1 MALATLTIDLIAQL
15 AELQKG
21 MDRGVAIASGAA
33 SRIEGKLNG
42 LASVAKGVGA
52 AIGGALAVGGLTT
65 LFRTAVDGIDA
76 LNDLADA
83 TGSSVE
89 NLSALENA
97 AKRTGTGVDVVGS
110 ALVKLNKTLAEAK
123 PGSEQAAV
131 LQAIGLNAA
140 ELRKLD
146 PAEALLKVA
155 QALSA
160 FDDNGNKARIT
171 QELFGESVR
180 EVAPLLKDL
189 VEQGQ
194 LNATVT
200 EEQAAEASRFNKEMA
215 AAKKNAEDLSRTI
228 ASALIPALNKLFERG
243 KKEGFFSA
251 LFTPDEVARLQAQAE
266 EAGNAIAQT
275 SRFFERALRNSQD
288 QSLPG
293 SARAKWAQE
302 ADKLRAQL
310 TQLQNQAVKTTAAL
324 RVATGGPAESLAADP
339 RRLLRQLEADSAT
352 RPDVPDIVD
361 PALLKRYDDFVQR
374 LREAM
379 FATQDLSE
387 VERTRLAL
395 TRPEMQGLTESQ
407 REYLLVLAAVNDE
420 MRGRVQVFEDA
431 RDAQVRLAKQSRSDV
446 RSLRSGD
453 EQLPESQRNLI
464 ASVDALAA
472 QSRQAQ
478 IKQLAAALTSV
489 REQMAAGGGSADTYR
504 QALEVLAER
513 MRSLEDNA
521 NGLAEKLGQGSE
533 EAKQAAG
540 QIQDA
545 LGASLVTAM
554 EGNARKIDRIWGDLL
569 RQLVA
574 KAGAAKLAEALFGKS
589 FTSTGDLGGWVGRL
603 IGLVGGG
610 GSTGGA
616 AGTTNNLGGE
626 IVKNSLTGSTAG
638 KLTAAGVSKSQA
650 SASGGVTQNVYVQ
663 GDVGTKARRAMLG
676 VAAQIQARNQRQ
688 AAI

>member
-52 AIGGALAVGGLTT
+52 AIGGALAVGGLSA
-65 LFRTAVDGIDA
+65 LFRAAIDGIDQ

-83 TGSSVE
+83 TGASVE

-110 ALVKLNKTLAEAK
+110 ALIKLNKTLAEAK

-131 LQAIGLNAA
+131 LQAIGLSAE
-140 ELRKLD
+140 ELRKID

-155 QALSA
+155 QALSTY
-160 FDDNGNKARIT
+160 DDNGKKSRLT
-171 QELFGESVR
+171 QELFGKSLR

-194 LNATVT
+194 LNATIT
-200 EEQAAEASRFNKEMA
+200 KEQAQEAEQFNKEMA
-215 AAKKNAEDLSRTI
+215 AAKKNSEDLARTI
-228 ASALIPALNKLFERG
+228 ASALIPALNKLFDRS
-243 KKEGFFSA
+243 KKEGLFAA
-251 LFTPDEVARLQAQAE
+251 LFSQTEEQQAIARTKYLGQKIAQATRE
-266 EAGNAIAQT
+266 LEQATERGDQDAIDRIR
-275 SRFFERALRNSQD
+275 SRLYLLSAAATQATDKLKGVGDAVVPRDALR
-288 QSLPG
+288 
-293 SARAKWAQE
+293 R
-302 ADKLRAQL
+302 
-310 TQLQNQAVKTTAAL
+310 
-324 RVATGGPAESLAADP
+324 
-339 RRLLRQLEADSAT
+339 LEAASAV

-361 PALLKRYDDFVQR
+361 PALLKRFDDFVQR
-374 LREAM
+374 LRESAL
-379 FATQDLSE
+379 ATQDLSE
-387 VERTRLAL
+387 VERTRFAL
-395 TRPEMQGLTESQ
+395 TKPEMQGLTESQ

-431 RDAQVRLAKQSRSDV
+431 RDAQVRLANLPRANGAALDRAFNTLRGPDESGSRS
-446 RSLRSGD
+446 
-453 EQLPESQRNLI
+453 LI
-464 ASVDALAA
+464 ANVDALAA

-478 IKQLAAALTSV
+478 IRDLAAALVSV
-489 REQMAAGGGSADTYR
+489 REQMALGGGSADTYR
-504 QALEVLAER
+504 QALDVLAER

-545 LGASLVTAM
+545 LGASLLSAM

-569 RQLVA
+569 RQMAA
-574 KAGAAKLAEALFGKS
+574 KASAAKLMESLFGKS
-589 FTSTGDLGGWVGRL
+589 FSSTGDLGGLFGRFVGFL
-603 IGLVGGG
+603 G
-610 GSTGGA
+610 GSGGSASAGAGLTNGAGEGVKNVLTGGSKMTQAGA
-616 AGTTNNLGGE
+616 A
-626 IVKNSLTGSTAG
+626 
-638 KLTAAGVSKSQA
+638 SKSQA
-650 SASGGVTQNVYVQ
+650 SAPGVTQIVNVQ
-663 GDVGTKARRAMLG
+663 GDVGVKARRAMLG
-676 VAAQIQARNQRQ
+676 VAAAMQARNQRQ